1 MTSSS
6 MKIGDLRPRGAA
18 CFAKRSVSFTSMVL
32 PSLPNRP
39 FSQGGSRAD
48 SKMLS
53 AIFCMCHCAPVLKST
68 VPLPAQRRHFDWA
81 TTCIFESFSSVW
93 QRLRIG
99 THSYKKISSGRHMAT
114 QPIINMPSAT
124 ISEAAPVPK
133 ENPPGLFF
141 IPLTQIKTAWA
152 NVSY

>member
-1 MTSSS
+1 M
-6 MKIGDLRPRGAA
+6 
-18 CFAKRSVSFTSMVL
+18 
-32 PSLPNRP
+32 
-39 FSQGGSRAD
+39 
-48 SKMLS
+48 
-53 AIFCMCHCAPVLKST
+53 
-68 VPLPAQRRHFDWA
+68 
-81 TTCIFESFSSVW
+81 W